1 MMNLSRKKEKVKFS
15 LFGNLSSLLF
25 LFQLYSLV
33 FSHRTTSF
41 QPLQSVS
48 LATFNRT
55 LTSAAFR
62 ITFDLSDIEVQKTN
76 EEQKKLL
83 LKALEIARLFYTEL
97 IEPIIPT
104 QGKIYPLSNMSCS
117 YNFTEKQID
126 DGNTSDGASLSYKI
140 L

>member
-55 LTSAAFR
+55 LTSSAFR
-62 ITFDLSDIEVQKTN
+62 MTFDISDIEVKISN
-76 EEQKKLL
+76 EDQKKLL
-83 LKALEIARLFYTEL
+83 LKTLEIATFFFTEL

-117 YNFTEKQID
+117 YNFTDKQID
-126 DGNTSDGASLSYKI
+126 DGNTSDDAMLSYNI